1 MSNINNRMVFSNTRD
16 GNPGHHY
23 QDVLIDEVI
32 VGTLCAKEINFLVPI
47 EERFASISLSKSDAE
62 YISNNIKQTTS
73 IEESEDTGRYH
84 VIMKLRE
91 SQQYLDLYQIANK
104 VWKLIY
110 LKFYVQKWQ
119 SNGYYPTECFE
130 RINGKWYHGL
140 HKVHSGKDYF
150 NMLSSNVDN
159 DYIFYLLKHNSYCF
173 STTEIFSSRTLYKGD
188 MTIDDIEKLI
198 FNK

>member
-1 MSNINNRMVFSNTRD
+1 MSNIDNRMVFSNTRD
-16 GNPGHHY
+16 GNLGHHY
-23 QDVLIDEVI
+23 QDVLIDKVI

-159 DYIFYLLKHNSYCF
+159 DYIFYLLKHNFSCF